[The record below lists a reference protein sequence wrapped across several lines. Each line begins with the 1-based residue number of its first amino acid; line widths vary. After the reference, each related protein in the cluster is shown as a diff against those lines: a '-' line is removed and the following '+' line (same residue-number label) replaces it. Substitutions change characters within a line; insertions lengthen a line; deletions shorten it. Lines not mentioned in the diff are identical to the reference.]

1 MAVCTT
7 KLGTPWRTREV
18 EVRPYG
24 PLLMEPSATIINYG
38 QGLFEGVKAHRTV
51 NDRIVVFRGEKNG
64 QRLAAGARALSMPEV
79 PHELFMKNIA
89 TAVRENADLV
99 PPAGMGS
106 LYLRPILF
114 GSGPGLGVSPS
125 PEYHFMTYVSP
136 VGEYFSG
143 PAATQGARM
152 KIEREHS
159 RAARNGNGGTKAAGN
174 YAPCFKY
181 QQQAKAE
188 GYTDIIY
195 MDNWTGERVEE
206 VACANLF
213 VVEKDRICTP
223 PLGMILPGVTRMTV
237 MQLIEEIGDK
247 ELGGRKL
254 YEGDVT
260 LENIA
265 NAEEIFCTGTAAVIS
280 PISHVGESDPNSK
293 HKYDFIPMGPVTTKL
308 REILTGIQAERLPD
322 THNWLRDPFDEDAFC
337 A

>member
-1 MAVCTT
+1 
-7 KLGTPWRTREV
+7 
-18 EVRPYG
+18 
-24 PLLMEPSATIINYG
+24 
-38 QGLFEGVKAHRTV
+38 
-51 NDRIVVFRGEKNG
+51 
-64 QRLAAGARALSMPEV
+64 
-79 PHELFMKNIA
+79 MKNIA

-136 VGEYFSG
+136 V
-143 PAATQGARM
+143 
-152 KIEREHS
+152 
-159 RAARNGNGGTKAAGN
+159 GNGGTKAAGN